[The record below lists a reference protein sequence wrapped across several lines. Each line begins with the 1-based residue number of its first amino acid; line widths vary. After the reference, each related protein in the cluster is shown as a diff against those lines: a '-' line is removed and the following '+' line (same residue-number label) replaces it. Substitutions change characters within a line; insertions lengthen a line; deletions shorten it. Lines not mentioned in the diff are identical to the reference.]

1 MQVQAMGS
9 RDLAQ
14 IEGLNL
20 NGEKRKIYFYGE
32 VDAIVRSANK
42 GGDLVVI
49 DSGVNAGTWLVVQSL
64 SNSRIGARAAVVP
77 CRTDRRC
84 RARSLGSRTSSARA
98 GRRRAGGRARGG
110 HRGRDHPAGY
120 PDRAAGR
127 RETETE
133 ATMKTVN
140 SIGAAFSLQ

>member
-1 MQVQAMGS
+1 MNLHGIVANQIGAVNPFILGTVRLSTGSTTAADKTRIPTYTDLPNVKMQVQSMSS

-49 DSGVNAGTWLVVQSL
+49 ASGVNAGTWLVAMSL
-64 SNSRIGARAAVVP
+64 EQFPDWCSVAV
-77 CRTDRRC
+77 T
-84 RARSLGSRTSSARA
+84 LQNGS
-98 GRRRAGGRARGG
+98 
-110 HRGRDHPAGY
+110 
-120 PDRAAGR
+120 
-127 RETETE
+127 
-133 ATMKTVN
+133 
-140 SIGAAFSLQ
+140 